1 MMKTTTARG
10 LLPVIIAA
18 VGMVL
23 AALNLG
29 GCYGGQFYGGQQPIM
44 AIHGMYYQQPSV
56 NGNFVN
62 NGGVYNAENP
72 QAYNNGGIPAVA
84 MSPNVA
90 SNEGNI
96 FVGRDPFYGT
106 HTAGFTLILDHE
118 PDQDRDRPIWYRL
131 CVGTVCGQP
140 SADGMMLGS
149 STASGWQPL
158 IPPHVFPGGSRQ
170 DRTGILRPGNNI
182 PVTVECYT
190 GPDYRNLVSVGGWT
204 VPGGIN
210 IPGRFQQR
218 ITLAQRYCN

>member
-1 MMKTTTARG
+1 MMMKKTTARG
-10 LLPVIIAA
+10 LLLAVIMAA
-18 VGMVL
+18 GTVL

-29 GCYGGQFYGGQQPIM
+29 GCYGGQFYGGLPIQANQGLAYNNYNPAINGGGYNQQIV
-44 AIHGMYYQQPSV
+44 AGY
-56 NGNFVN
+56 N
-62 NGGVYNAENP
+62 NGGVS
-72 QAYNNGGIPAVA
+72 AVA

-90 SNEGNI
+90 SNEANI

-106 HTAGFTLILDHE
+106 NTAGFTLILDHE
-118 PDQDRDRPIWYRL
+118 PDQDRDRPTWYRL